1 MSIPV
6 KKIGIY
12 QDINNNFRVNY
23 SYEYVY
29 DNGILK
35 AYSSISNVLDEFTFI
50 PGIFDIA
57 DNDYDYIYLHTY
69 ISQGN
74 LQSAGIIFNDS
85 NAFSPVTDY
94 NKALETSKEIKGIN

>member
-1 MSIPV
+1 MADLKTNLEQILQEKQSKIIPENI
-6 KKIGIY
+6 KK
-12 QDINNNFRVNY
+12 DIQ
-23 SYEYVY
+23 
-29 DNGILK
+29 
-35 AYSSISNVLDEFTFI
+35 
-50 PGIFDIA
+50 IFDIV

-74 LQSAGIIFNDS
+74 LQSVGIIFNDS